1 MLRQHITDYKVPYK
15 TLASGIKFVCVIAKN
30 QNGGELKG
38 GSYVATSKAMNLGK
52 QSQPLTKAV
61 TAPIGEILFLIRVP
75 TTDSI
80 ITLLTNHTLTI
91 PAMLMADDYN

>member
-1 MLRQHITDYKVPYK
+1 
-15 TLASGIKFVCVIAKN
+15 
-30 QNGGELKG
+30 
-38 GSYVATSKAMNLGK
+38 MNLGK